1 MSKSLYMRRDGSVSG
16 PFSNKEIF
24 AMARAGDLLPTDE
37 LSRSES
43 GPWRPAEQVGGLAA
57 ILAGEVHGAAGVP
70 SEGGAGEGEAS
81 DETRGSAAD
90 VPLSERPF
98 DVFVSHSNKDKKTA
112 DALVHVLEERGTR
125 CWIAPRDITPGA
137 SWAGSIME
145 AITQCRVFVL
155 ILSRN
160 SNTSVQVLQEIERAV
175 NRGLTVVPMRIEDVP
190 PSQDLE
196 LFLGMRHWLDAFG
209 GSQPEQLQECA
220 TAIQGILGVQQS
232 ATPAAAPQPSP
243 AEPQTRSR
251 MPLMAAGAVGVLAL
265 GALATQFL
273 GGDPSS
279 EPGGTPQG
287 EVHGS
292 EVSEEDPGESG
303 SAALTAQETQV
314 VQAPD
319 PVPLRPSEIAVQLQS
334 WLPNGRA
341 LDFTSQSP
349 GGWGGQLVGLVDYDV
364 SANALE
370 LSLQSVQDASK
381 YARFRANLEERQV
394 NEERVVFTA
403 VDVADRE
410 QRLRLAGGSEI
421 VLAKAQSEIELS
433 AGSYSARGE
442 VDDSSAWPEQAALSS
457 AANRVFEGLWV
468 SDGRPTRVQACLLQ
482 RPGAQRWDLVVTH
495 GDTNAV
501 AFGSFDDE
509 DGTKGWGKRFQ
520 RSSESPQNDLV
531 GAPFSGRSGAL
542 SARLLDDGRLALGWS
557 KGGVVL
563 EATGAT
569 HPGLDALVQGVTSS
583 STWVGTLRNR
593 ALVEEV
599 ELRFVQE
606 PDSAGGLIALVRTPD
621 ERSGLRLLRGTYDAD
636 SDQFASWPIFLE
648 GRDDKSTLKGGTDA
662 AFFHDRGAW
671 LRLRI
676 TSEGRLVGRASSG
689 AEFQFQAAVDSDS
702 SAVLGDARQGKL
714 AEVFGTGNRFQG
726 RFRTGAESLEVSV
739 EVVSLNLGRG
749 ILELSLAP
757 VERPSDVVVAKGAID
772 FSAEDTLLW
781 SATLLRE
788 SGRVADLGRF
798 EFFSLKNPKSLS
810 LRLMDD
816 GTLFGVH
823 LYETLVLEPL
833 GRPSTEN
840 VAQPEAPALPEPS
853 ARFFELLGAS
863 DSALAKSKWT
873 TASSNAGAAGR
884 ELTEEQDPFQSLV
897 DSRRVESRYLERL
910 NSIGNSQEVLVRK
923 WIDLGEEVL
932 EAVDEAVEADP
943 DLDPRIKAARARVLY
958 FEVATCKHLVGTV
971 WKAVQRDSSG
981 SLESRFKKSF
991 SLNDLNSR
999 ITRSTAALK
1008 RDYPREGIDE
1018 TGKSWLDWLDD

>member
-1 MSKSLYMRRDGSVSG
+1 MSKSLYMRRDGSISG

-24 AMARAGDLLPTDE
+24 AMARSGDLLPQDE
-37 LSRSES
+37 LSRAES
-43 GPWRPAEQVGGLAA
+43 GPWKPAEQVGGLSA
-57 ILAGEVHGAAGVP
+57 ILAGEA
-70 SEGGAGEGEAS
+70 
-81 DETRGSAAD
+81 RSAAVETD
-90 VPLSERPF
+90 GQQPGESEARGAVSVPLNERPY

-209 GSQPEQLQECA
+209 GSQPQQIQECA
-220 TAIQGILGVQQS
+220 TAIQGILGVQQT
-232 ATPAAAPQPSP
+232 ATPVVAHKEAP
-243 AEPQTRSR
+243 AEPQGRSR
-251 MPLMAAGAVGVLAL
+251 MPLLAAGAVGVLAL
-265 GALATQFL
+265 GALAVQFL
-273 GGDPSS
+273 GGDPTSD
-279 EPGGTPQG
+279 PGGTTEG

-292 EVSEEDPGESG
+292 EVSEESSGESG
-303 SAALTAQETQV
+303 SAALTSQEAQV

-319 PVPLRPSEIAVQLQS
+319 RRSLSPLQIVDRLD
-334 WLPNGRA
+334 WLPFRRELRLAFKG
-341 LDFTSQSP
+341 S
-349 GGWGGQLVGLVDYDV
+349 GGWVTQIKGILQYDV
-364 SANALE
+364 SSQAAELRLE
-370 LSLQSVQDASK
+370 SATDASK
-381 YARFRANLEERQV
+381 FARFRAGMDERQIQD
-394 NEERVVFTA
+394 ERVVFTA
-403 VDVADRE
+403 LSSADRE
-410 QRLRLAGGSEI
+410 QALRLVDGSEVSL
-421 VLAKAQSEIELS
+421 VLNNHRLELE
-433 AGSYSARGE
+433 AADYSVRVETGDR
-442 VDDSSAWPEQAALSS
+442 VSWPEAESLSTV
-457 AANRVFEGLWV
+457 AYRIFEGLLV
-468 SDGRPTRVQACLLQ
+468 VESGATPIQACLLQ
-482 RPGAQRWDLVVTH
+482 RPGAERWDLVITH
-495 GDTNAV
+495 GKTSAV
-501 AFGSFDDE
+501 AFSAFGEEEGS
-509 DGTKGWGKRFQ
+509 GGWSRRFQ
-520 RSSESPQNDLV
+520 RSSESPQCDLT

-557 KGGVVL
+557 NGGVVL
-563 EATGAT
+563 KATGT
-569 HPGLDALVQGVTSS
+569 KHPGPDALIQGVTSS

-599 ELRFVQE
+599 ELRFGQE
-606 PDSAGGLIALVRTPD
+606 VDSAGGLIALVRTPD
-621 ERSGLRLLRGTYDAD
+621 ERSGLRLLRGTYDVD
-636 SDQFASWPIFLE
+636 SDQFASWPIRLE
-648 GRDDKSTLKGGTDA
+648 GRDDKSTLRGGTDA
-662 AFFHDRGAW
+662 AFFNDRSAW
-671 LRLRI
+671 IRLRLS
-676 TSEGRLVGRASSG
+676 SEGRLVGRASSG
-689 AEFQFQAAVDSDS
+689 AEFQLEAADDGAPST
-702 SAVLGDARQGKL
+702 VLGADRQSKL
-714 AEVFGTGNRFQG
+714 AEVFDTGSRFQG
-726 RFRTGAESLEVSV
+726 RFRTGPESLEVAA
-739 EVVSLNLGRG
+739 EVVSLDLGRG

-757 VERPSDVVVAKGAID
+757 VERPSDIVLAKGAID
-772 FSAEDTLLW
+772 FAAEDTLLW

-810 LRLMDD
+810 LRLLDD

-833 GRPSTEN
+833 GQSPTES
-840 VAQPEAPALPEPS
+840 AEEPAAPALPEPS
-853 ARFFELLGAS
+853 ARFFELLEAS

-873 TASSNAGAAGR
+873 TASSKAGAAGR
-884 ELTEEQDPFQSLV
+884 ELTEEQAAFQSLV